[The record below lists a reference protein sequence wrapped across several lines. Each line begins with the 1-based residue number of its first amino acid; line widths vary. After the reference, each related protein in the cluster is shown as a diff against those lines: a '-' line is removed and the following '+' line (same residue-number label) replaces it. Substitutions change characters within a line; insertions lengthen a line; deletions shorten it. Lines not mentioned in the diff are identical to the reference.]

1 MMARSVFWI
10 ASDHP
15 LRALG
20 ASKASEANMQ
30 LKIWCRTILMV
41 ALVAALGIPPD
52 AMIMQAQQEGPQQPP
67 PQQTEP
73 VKPPTSA
80 SGGQQKAPE
89 NPAPQIAISVQSNLV
104 SIDTVVTDQDG
115 NLVTGLKRENF
126 RVLDNGQPQQIS
138 NFAPTEAPITIVIL
152 MEYSAAYY
160 GYFGYKGQQWADGFL
175 HDLKPQDW
183 VALKT
188 FDLKITLQQDFTQDK
203 RAVDE
208 AIRTLGFPGFHEAV
222 LFDAVFETVNQLR
235 DVKGKKS
242 ILILATGYDTFS
254 KHNLDQILNR
264 LKETDVTIFSVST
277 AEQVDVR
284 SPNGGG
290 LGYLQAKNQ
299 LNTFSRM
306 TGGYAFF
313 PRFDGEMPDIFNT
326 VAAYLRSQYTLVF
339 SPSTA
344 QDGRYHKLVVQAVDD
359 QGNPLE
365 VVNKKGKM
373 KKVVVTAREG
383 YVAPNAPTGD

>member
-1 MMARSVFWI
+1 
-10 ASDHP
+10 
-15 LRALG
+15 
-20 ASKASEANMQ
+20 MQ
-30 LKIWCRTILMV
+30 LKTWCRTILMV

-383 YVAPNAPTGD
+383 YVAPNAPAGD